1 MPNTYDIGDL
11 VICDAKFTDAETGA
25 AQDPTVVT
33 FEYKEPDDTVT
44 TRIYPVNV
52 IKTAT
57 GCYEASVDISAA
69 LARPQG
75 EWFYRWAGSG
85 AVGQS
90 AAEGRFMVRASHF

>member
-11 VICDAKFTDAETGA
+11 VICDARFTDAETGA
-25 AQDPTVVT
+25 VQDPTVVT
-33 FEYKEPDDTVT
+33 FKYREPNGKIT
-44 TRIYPVNV
+44 TRVYPANITKV
-52 IKTAT
+52 AT
-57 GCYEASVDISAA
+57 GHYESAIDIDAA
-69 LARPQG
+69 LPRPQE

>member
-11 VICDAKFTDAETGA
+11 VICDALFTDVETGA
-25 AQDPTVVT
+25 VQDPTVVT
-33 FEYKEPDDTVT
+33 FKYRAPNGDIT
-44 TRIYPVNV
+44 TRVYPANITKV
-52 IKTAT
+52 AT
-57 GCYEASVDISAA
+57 GHYESAIDINAA
-69 LARPQG
+69 LPRPQE

>member
-11 VICDAKFTDAETGA
+11 VICDAIFTDAETGA
-25 AQDPTVVT
+25 MQDPTTVT
-33 FEYKEPDDTVT
+33 FKYKKPDDSIT

-52 IKTAT
+52 DKIAT
-57 GCYEASVDISAA
+57 GHYEASVDISAA
-69 LARPQG
+69 LPRPQG

>member
-11 VICDAKFTDAETGA
+11 VICDARFTDAETGA

-33 FEYKEPDDTVT
+33 FKYKEPDDSVT
-44 TRIYPVNV
+44 TRVFPASITKV
-52 IKTAT
+52 AT
-57 GCYEASVDISAA
+57 GHYESSVDIAAA
-69 LARPQG
+69 LPRPQG